1 MPKGI
6 PTNPNEARQK
16 QMAARQSRM
25 VEIHLRAA
33 MLETL
38 QEMYKS
44 SSSVIV
50 GMGGFE
56 NYLTL
61 LLENCAADYRL
72 QQTAITVNTPR
83 DEKSTTRWRNRDYH
97 QEIMA
102 VERDE

>member
-1 MPKGI
+1 VPRAYTLRGGRNAVGL
-6 PTNPNEARQK
+6 PRESERNEA
-16 QMAARQSRM
+16 
-25 VEIHLRAA
+25 ETNGRAKIA
-33 MLETL
+33 HGRNPF
-38 QEMYKS
+38 
-44 SSSVIV
+44 V
-50 GMGGFE
+50 FE

>member
-1 MPKGI
+1 
-6 PTNPNEARQK
+6 
-16 QMAARQSRM
+16 M
-25 VEIHLRAA
+25 VGL
-33 MLETL
+33 
-38 QEMYKS
+38 
-44 SSSVIV
+44 
-50 GMGGFE
+50 GGFE